1 MLHPFESTLAEAWPP
16 SQWADVTILL
26 AISGG
31 ADSVALLRAMAA
43 LKTGGAGRLAVA
55 HFNHQLRPEADDD
68 QQFVVDL
75 CDRLGVTCEVER
87 TAVNDLATQ
96 SGGGL
101 EATAR
106 WARYRFLEAVAGR
119 LGARFVVTAHTAD
132 DQAETIL
139 HRILRGTGVRGLA
152 GMARA
157 RPLGHATLIRPLLGI
172 RREELRAYLDELG
185 QPHRSDRSNLD
196 VRFTRNRI
204 RRELLPRLQR
214 RFNPDV
220 VEALLRLGNLA
231 GDAQAV
237 VNGLVAELFD
247 RCVTIDGPNAARIA
261 LNGLARVGEGAAP
274 AEPSRRPTVAARFSA
289 RQEPRPPGRQE
300 CLPHQQECLPHQQE
314 CLPHQQ
320 ECLPSYLVR
329 ELLMAI
335 WRRMGWPL
343 QSMGSVKW
351 EELADM
357 AAPTVPAAKRVFPDK
372 VTVEV
377 ADGEMRL
384 SKISPLPPGE
394 G

>member
-1 MLHPFESTLAEAWPP
+1 MLHPLESKLAEAWPP
-16 SQWADVTILL
+16 SQWADVTVLV
-26 AISGG
+26 AVSGG
-31 ADSVALLRAMAA
+31 ADSVALLRAMAT
-43 LKTGGAGRLAVA
+43 LKTGGAGRLCVA
-55 HFNHQLRPEADDD
+55 HLNHQLRPEADDD

-106 WARYRFLEAVAGR
+106 WARYRFLETVAGR
-119 LGARFVVTAHTAD
+119 LGVRFVVTAHTAD

-139 HRILRGTGVRGLA
+139 HRILRGTGIRGLA
-152 GMARA
+152 GMART
-157 RPLGHATLIRPLLGI
+157 RPLGHATLIRPLLDV
-172 RREELRAYLDELG
+172 RREDLRAYLEALR

-247 RCVTIDGPNAARIA
+247 RCVTIDGPNAARIK
-261 LNGLARVGEGAAP
+261 LGKLLGGADIPVCHAGQAP
-274 AEPSRRPTVAARFSA
+274 Y
-289 RQEPRPPGRQE
+289 GRQE
-300 CLPHQQECLPHQQE
+300 WLPSCSGR
-314 CLPHQQ
+314 Q

-329 ELLMAI
+329 ELLMAV

-357 AAPTVPAAKRVFPDK
+357 AARAAPAAKRVFPDK
-372 VTVEV
+372 VTIEV

-384 SKISPLPPGE
+384 SKISPLPLGE